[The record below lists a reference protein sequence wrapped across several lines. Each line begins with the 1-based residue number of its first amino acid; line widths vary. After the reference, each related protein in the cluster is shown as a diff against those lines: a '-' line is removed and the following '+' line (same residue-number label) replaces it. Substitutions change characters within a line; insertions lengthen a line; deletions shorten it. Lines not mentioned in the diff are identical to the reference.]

1 MRRQHIPLTA
11 DVAAKDPKSSAL
23 LLALSCWLWLALP
36 VAAQSETPEANQ
48 LYKWLTER
56 LYIGGQIT
64 VISQQLFKFHSPY
77 AGQNSLQSQNENE
90 VSHSYT
96 LYVGAR
102 LMPQLEFYIDPEM
115 IRGNGL
121 SNTLGVA
128 GFPNGDV
135 IRNPSTGEDPYL
147 ARYFLRW
154 TVATGEGEEWVER
167 GMNRIAGTRPIR
179 RLVVTV
185 GKLGTTDIF
194 DVNSYANST
203 RVQFMNWAHINNVA
217 YDYAADT
224 RGYTRG
230 IAVEW
235 IQPRWA
241 IRLGS
246 FQMPTTANGPDLSND
261 LIHNRGDQAE
271 LELQPDLLGDAW
283 TPPVIRLLAY
293 RNLAHMGNYR
303 NALSLAEQTN
313 TTPNITATE
322 TTGAVK
328 YGFGLNLEQALADD
342 GATGLFARLGWNN
355 GETESFA
362 FTEADRTITIGGQ
375 LSGSWWC
382 RPPDRAGL
390 ALALN
395 GLSSAHSDYLAAGG
409 LGFILGDGQLNYG
422 AESILETYYAFQ
434 PYEFIALSLD
444 YQFILDPGYNRDRG
458 PASVLSIRLHIER
471 S

>member
-1 MRRQHIPLTA
+1 MC
-11 DVAAKDPKSSAL
+11 AL
-23 LLALSCWLWLALP
+23 LIALACWLGLAVP
-36 VAAQSETPEANQ
+36 AAAQSEAVEAHPLHP
-48 LYKWLTER
+48 LYTWLAEH
-56 LYIGGQIT
+56 LYVGGQIT

-77 AGQNSLQSQNENE
+77 AGENSLQSQNDNA

-102 LMPQLEFYIDPEM
+102 LTPQLEFYIAPEM

-121 SNTLGVA
+121 SDTLGVA

-135 IRNPSTGEDPYL
+135 IRNPSIGEDPYL

-154 TVATGEGEEWVER
+154 TVPTGDGEEWVER
-167 GMNRIAGTRPIR
+167 GMNRIAGTVPVH
-179 RLVVTV
+179 RLVVTI

-203 RVQFMNWAHINNVA
+203 RTQFMSWAHINNVA
-217 YDYAADT
+217 WDFAADT
-224 RGYTRG
+224 RGYTHG

-235 IQPRWA
+235 IHPQWA

-246 FQMPTTANGPDLSND
+246 FQMPTTANGPNLSTD

-271 LELQPDLLGDAW
+271 LELQPDFLAEAW

-303 NALSLAEQTN
+303 DSLNLAEQTH

-322 TTGAVK
+322 RTGAVK
-328 YGFGLNLEQALADD
+328 YGFGLNVEQPLADG

-355 GETESFA
+355 GATESFA
-362 FTEADRTITIGGQ
+362 FTEADRTFTVGGQ
-375 LSGSWWC
+375 LSGAWWH

-395 GLSSAHSDYLAAGG
+395 GLSGAHGDYLAAGG

-422 AESILETYYAFQ
+422 PETILETYYAFQ
-434 PYEFIALSLD
+434 PWWFTALSLD
-444 YQFILDPGYNRDRG
+444 YQLILDPGYNRDRG
-458 PASVLSIRLHIER
+458 PASVLSIRLHIEG
-471 S
+471 